1 MKEFYNIDKS
11 GATPVVN
18 IRGII
23 GGGFFE
29 NGVSEE
35 EFIADV
41 EALGSVDNIEVH
53 ISSKG
58 GSVSV
63 GLGIFNYLSRHSAHI
78 KTVVFSEASSI
89 ASVIALAGNERVMLE
104 GTTMYVH
111 EPLTGVQGYAEDLFK
126 TADYLVTVKNSL
138 LDIYERVTGQSRA
151 SLEALLKNETMMNAQ
166 EALRRGF
173 ITAIET
179 PSTPILNLMSNDDF
193 SLLMVSEAEQ
203 VIKTDRIAALE
214 AEILAIKS
222 EGSNE
227 QSGNQSKEQPSEAT
241 QETEQQNQ
249 QEALAKSEQVA
260 SEIRAICAAAK
271 VPEVAADYIKSGV
284 SVEQVRTDLFD
295 MLVTGDTEINASVP
309 PPTIVAE
316 EQPKAVNS
324 HDIYAERKKLNMRT
338 K

>member
-11 GATPVVN
+11 GETPVVN

-29 NGVSEE
+29 EGVSEE
-35 EFIADV
+35 SFIADV

-89 ASVIALAGNERVMLE
+89 ASVIALAGDERVMLE

-193 SLLMVSEAEQ
+193 SSLMVSEAEQ

-214 AEILAIKS
+214 AEILAIKAEETGDS
-222 EGSNE
+222 VE
-227 QSGNQSKEQPSEAT
+227 NQSPESTNEISA
-241 QETEQQNQ
+241 EQQQ
-249 QEALAKSEQVA
+249 AIAAKSEQTA

-284 SVEQVRTDLFD
+284 SVEQVRADLFD
-295 MLVTGDTEINASVP
+295 MLTTGDTEINASVP
-309 PPTIVAE
+309 TPTIVAE
-316 EQPKAVNS
+316 KEQKTVNS
-324 HDIYAERKKLNMRT
+324 HDIYAERKKSNMRN